1 MMVLRLW
8 LWAMAVGLGPTCTS
22 LIFPGSVRVFGG
34 PRCGASKGGGG
45 PESATAVEA
54 DVSEPCNVVL
64 TTTNADFD
72 SLAAACALASLWSH
86 DGEKN
91 GKACVPTHVVL
102 PRGALPVVQRFLAY
116 HKHVLPVR
124 GFKTI
129 DGGDVVA
136 LGVVDASSAARLGRS
151 RQWLELA
158 ETVHVYDH
166 HVGAPPPP
174 GGGAFAGNDG
184 DATTKDD
191 LVAYA
196 TELVVEAVGSTTT
209 LIVERLRAAGV
220 VPSVPEATL
229 YVLGIRADTGGLTY
243 ESTTA
248 RDADALTWLLRCG
261 ASQAAIADFGVERI
275 SETQRGLLAEALRD
289 VRFAA
294 LRGLTVASVVT
305 RTPRY
310 VPGLAAVVEEL
321 LELTAADVFVMAAE
335 HGNGVDLISRAR
347 PSAVSVD
354 LRVVMQHFGGG
365 GHARAAAAAVPRNNG
380 AADSDATEGGAPSG
394 TAEAALDEAVARVG
408 AMIPAEL
415 TAQVVMTKDV
425 VTLPS
430 DATVADAHL
439 LLSLHGMKSVP
450 VVDDRRRL
458 KGTIKLSD
466 IVKAERGG
474 KHAANVRG
482 VMRTQ
487 VLAVGPETTAGE
499 LDKILVTTVGRVPVV
514 DDAGKLLGIVTRTDM
529 LRLRNYYADV

>member
-1 MMVLRLW
+1 M
-8 LWAMAVGLGPTCTS
+8 
-22 LIFPGSVRVFGG
+22 
-34 PRCGASKGGGG
+34 
-45 PESATAVEA
+45 
-54 DVSEPCNVVL
+54 
-64 TTTNADFD
+64 
-72 SLAAACALASLWSH
+72 
-86 DGEKN
+86 
-91 GKACVPTHVVL
+91 
-102 PRGALPVVQRFLAY
+102 
-116 HKHVLPVR
+116 
-124 GFKTI
+124 
-129 DGGDVVA
+129 
-136 LGVVDASSAARLGRS
+136 
-151 RQWLELA
+151 
-158 ETVHVYDH
+158 
-166 HVGAPPPP
+166 
-174 GGGAFAGNDG
+174 
-184 DATTKDD
+184 
-191 LVAYA
+191 
-196 TELVVEAVGSTTT
+196 
-209 LIVERLRAAGV
+209 
-220 VPSVPEATL
+220 
-229 YVLGIRADTGGLTY
+229 
-243 ESTTA
+243 
-248 RDADALTWLLRCG
+248 
-261 ASQAAIADFGVERI
+261 
-275 SETQRGLLAEALRD
+275 
-289 VRFAA
+289 RFAA

-321 LELTAADVFVMAAE
+321 LELTAADVFIMAAE

-365 GHARAAAAAVPRNNG
+365 GHARAAAAAVPRS
-380 AADSDATEGGAPSG
+380 AADADADADADATEGGASK
-394 TAEAALDEAVARVG
+394 TSASASSCAEAALDEAVARVG

-474 KHAANVRG
+474 KQNANVRG